1 MIFTNIKTRSGAVRR
16 INLIADKFPMVLN
29 DGFEDIYT
37 NTVEFIRDN
46 RGDAEVIAAVKTMLK
61 TQEPQLVGMGFTIR
75 LR

>member
-37 NTVEFIRDN
+37 NTVEFIQDN
-46 RGDAEVIAAVKTMLK
+46 RGDAEVIEAVKAMLK